1 MYWYR
6 FNNVDDKNNIISD
19 LEKLGL
25 EKSRWSASDDN
36 AVAIALHIE
45 SGVGGDRVYILLS
58 EDMCVADERRSWV
71 LHRKEVKN
79 PGEFIVKTTELI
91 KRLYET
97 QKGIR

>member
-6 FNNVDDKNNIISD
+6 FNNVDDKNNIITE

-25 EKSRWSASDDN
+25 KKSRWSASDEN
-36 AVAIALHIE
+36 AVAIALYIE
-45 SGVGGDRVYILLS
+45 NSADGDKVYILLS
-58 EDMCVADERRSWV
+58 ENMCVADERRSWV
-71 LHRKEVKN
+71 LHRKEVEN
-79 PGEFIVKTTELI
+79 PGEFIIKTTELI